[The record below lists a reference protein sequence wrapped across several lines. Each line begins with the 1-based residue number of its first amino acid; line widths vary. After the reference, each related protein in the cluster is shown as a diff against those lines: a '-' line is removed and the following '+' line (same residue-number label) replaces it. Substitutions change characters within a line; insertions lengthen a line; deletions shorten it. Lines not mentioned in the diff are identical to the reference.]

1 MGTLYTSIKDDLLV
15 KIKNGTYAEGELI
28 PSEMDLA
35 KAYGVSRP
43 TVRQALS
50 ILANDGYL
58 DRRKRRGTVVANPN
72 AEANRHVAPDFDG
85 RTVRGV
91 QSFEDELTWTG
102 KKVETMPI
110 LVKEEPATEEIAKAL
125 AIEPGASTYKLVR
138 LRYVDGIPN
147 MFCENYIRADLYP
160 TFLKNVDFSK
170 DRLYAHLRELGRP
183 IRMLYRRIDVIKAD
197 SSISMLLD
205 VSVGDPMFFLTT
217 RGRDAQGNVVE
228 YSVSTYRGD
237 LNTFE
242 FSVADPGF
250 YPQDEDENLLG

>member
-15 KIKNGTYAEGELI
+15 KIKNGTYAEGDII
-28 PSEMDLA
+28 PSEVDLA

-43 TVRQALS
+43 TIRQALS
-50 ILANDGYL
+50 ILANEGYL

-72 AEANRHVAPDFDG
+72 AEARRHVAPDFG
-85 RTVRGV
+85 SHTMRGV
-91 QSFEDELTWTG
+91 QSFEDEITWTG

-110 LVKEEPATEEIAKAL
+110 MVKEEPATEEVARAL
-125 AIEPGASTYKLVR
+125 DIGVGASTYKLVR
-138 LRYVDGIPN
+138 LRYVDGVPN

-160 TFLKNVDFSK
+160 DLIEGVDFSK
-170 DRLYAHLRELGRP
+170 VRLYARLREAGRP

-197 SSISMLLD
+197 SSIAMLLD

-217 RGRDAQGNVVE
+217 SGRDAQGNVVE

-237 LNTFE
+237 ANTFE

-250 YPQDEDENLLG
+250 YPQDEDESLIG

>member
-1 MGTLYTSIKDDLLV
+1 MGTLYTSIKDDILV
-15 KIKNGTYAEGELI
+15 KIKNGTYAEGDVI
-28 PSEMDLA
+28 PSEVDLA

-43 TVRQALS
+43 TIRQALS

-72 AEANRHVAPDFDG
+72 ADMHRRVAPEFG
-85 RTVRGV
+85 GHTVRGV
-91 QSFEDELTWTG
+91 QSFEDEIAWAG

-110 LVKEEPATEEIAKAL
+110 VVKEEEATEEVAKAL
-125 AIEPGASTYKLVR
+125 DIEIGASVFKFVR
-138 LRYVDGIPN
+138 LRSVDGVPN

-160 TFLKNVDFSK
+160 GLIEGIDFSK
-170 DRLYAHLRELGRP
+170 VRLYARLREMGRP
-183 IRMLYRRIDVIKAD
+183 IRMLSRRIEVIKAD

-217 RGRDAQGNVVE
+217 CGRDPQGNVVE
-228 YSVSTYRGD
+228 YSVATYRGD
-237 LNTFE
+237 ANTFE

-250 YPQDEDENLLG
+250 YPQDESESLIG